1 MICKKIFTLILG
13 LLMVLSLTACQKN
26 NSADAPAEN
35 STNQIR
41 EESSD
46 SASNDSETGTVSSS
60 VDNPE
65 STVSTSNILSADDP
79 SMWTKAEIVDAY
91 KKAAEKSNMTAK
103 SKQTIALSD
112 ISVNNGEFSGVFQ
125 FVKPIISKLLANNST
140 ETVGITGGYANLVES
155 DVYKAKAYAI
165 GNNTAI
171 EMVML
176 EQTDGAR
183 GDALSGTVGH
193 AISVVGDIG
202 VVTDQLKDLGLP
214 IEISDE
220 HTSIHYTNPVVKVL
234 IDSDGKI
241 INGTWSYTV
250 DIRLNNYNVGKTT
263 VDTTSVVMNNV
274 ITVNGGFSK

>member
-1 MICKKIFTLILG
+1 
-13 LLMVLSLTACQKN
+13 MVLFLTACQRD
-26 NSADAPAEN
+26 NSENSTAEN
-35 STNQIR
+35 STNKIS

-46 SASNDSETGTVSSS
+46 SALNDSKLSTSSSS
-60 VDNPE
+60 VDNQGATVSV
-65 STVSTSNILSADDP
+65 STVPSADDP
-79 SMWTKAEIVDAY
+79 SVWTKAKIVDVY

-103 SKQTIALSD
+103 SKQTITLSD
-112 ISVNNGEFSGVFQ
+112 ISVNNGEFKGVFQ

-140 ETVGITGGYANLVES
+140 EINGITGGYKNLVES
-155 DVYKAKAYAI
+155 DVNKAKAYKV

-176 EQTDGAR
+176 EQTDGAH

-220 HTSIHYTNPVVKVL
+220 HTSIYYTNPVVKVL

-250 DIRLNNYNVGKTT
+250 EIKLNNYNVGGTT
-263 VDTTSVVMNNV
+263 VDTTSVVLNNV